1 MPDHEFFKPRPCL
14 PMIYAFDRFRV
25 DTERLELTCDG
36 ATVAVQPQVFSLLV
50 FLIENS
56 ARVVSKDE
64 IIETVWQGR
73 IVGDGT
79 LNARIN
85 ALRRALGDDGASQA
99 MIRTLP
105 RQGFRFVGDLQHA
118 APMPAAEPAHLR
130 SKASLAVLPFVNI
143 SADQEQL
150 YFADG
155 LTEDL
160 ITDLGK
166 NPDLFV
172 IARTRLLRTEIHPR
186 M

>member
-1 MPDHEFFKPRPCL
+1 
-14 PMIYAFDRFRV
+14 MIYAFDRFRV

-85 ALRRALGDDGASQA
+85 ALRRARVELSA
-99 MIRTLP
+99 T
-105 RQGFRFVGDLQHA
+105 
-118 APMPAAEPAHLR
+118 EP
-130 SKASLAVLPFVNI
+130 
-143 SADQEQL
+143 
-150 YFADG
+150 
-155 LTEDL
+155 
-160 ITDLGK
+160 
-166 NPDLFV
+166 
-172 IARTRLLRTEIHPR
+172 
-186 M
+186 